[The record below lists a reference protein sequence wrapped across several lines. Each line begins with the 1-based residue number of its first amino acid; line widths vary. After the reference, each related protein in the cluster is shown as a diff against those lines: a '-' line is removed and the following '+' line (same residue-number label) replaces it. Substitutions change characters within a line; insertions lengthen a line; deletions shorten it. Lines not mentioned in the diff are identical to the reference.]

1 MNERIRAR
9 EIRLI
14 GAEGEQL
21 GVMAPEEARAR
32 AEEQGFDLVEV
43 APNARPPVCR
53 IMDYGKYKY
62 EQKKKAAAGKSKGK
76 GRAATLKEVKM
87 RPSTDEH
94 DLGFKLKNAKRFL
107 LDGDKVKV
115 TVMFRGREMAHR
127 ENGYVKLD
135 QVKQLLGNLV
145 TVEAPPQMTGRF
157 LSMILVPNREA
168 VDALR
173 REEEA
178 AAAAAAA
185 AAGQETAG
193 QETAGQEAPA
203 GESNA

>member
-1 MNERIRAR
+1 VNERIRAR

-14 GAEGEQL
+14 GHEGEQL
-21 GVMAPEEARAR
+21 GVVTPEEGRAR
-32 AEEQGFDLVEV
+32 AEEQGLDLVEV
-43 APNARPPVCR
+43 APNAKPPVCR

-76 GRAATLKEVKM
+76 GRAATLKEIKL

-94 DLGFKLKNAKRFL
+94 DLAFKLKNARRFL
-107 LDGDKVKV
+107 MDGDKVKV

-127 ENGYVKLD
+127 NVGFSKLD
-135 QVKQLLGNLV
+135 HVKRLLGALV
-145 TVEAPPQMTGRF
+145 TVEAPPLMSGRF

-173 REEEA
+173 RKEAEEA
-178 AAAAAAA
+178 KAEASRAETPEPEAAS
-185 AAGQETAG
+185 
-193 QETAGQEAPA
+193 A
-203 GESNA
+203 GE